1 MIFNKNSLRTV
12 IIYDFVIILAVVV
25 IIPNLLNF
33 FDLNLKIQVLSYLAN
48 ILILLNIIIVVID
61 LIFLM
66 WKRENYLYLTSFNM
80 TLSVSIFLLLEYC
93 FVNGYYD
100 FFYVWSYS
108 ELTLPLVYK
117 IVAIWAGEAGSIM
130 TWMVFNSVIIFAYRI
145 KNQDKE
151 DTVFL
156 LSCIVSMIISIL
168 FLIILF
174 SLNPFKV
181 EQPVLYPNGF
191 GLSPQLM
198 SPFMIWHP
206 FFTFLAYAIFLI
218 PFTINIINLIKPK
231 LSLRNPY
238 QQAFYNFSLKFGW
251 LVITLSIGLGAY
263 WAKITS
269 AWGRYW
275 GWDPVEVVSLIPW
288 FFCTAFFHSS
298 IFKVKNPRIIKINSI
313 LIFFSIIFA
322 TLITRGGVL
331 SSLHAFT
338 GGGELVIWVLIIG
351 FILLAFAIYVI
362 YEILNYFL
370 EDYHKI
376 KSFFDYLSYLILF
389 CLSFVCIFGLII
401 PPLTNFISN
410 FIAIDSIII
419 GPNFF
424 MISAFILAI
433 ILAISLIFCS
443 LWDIYNKRWIIIT
456 LFIVFLIQLII
467 SLFLFF
473 LFDLWINPFIA
484 IFYYA
489 LFASTFRL
497 IKRTNLQMG
506 FQKFFRT
513 NSKTIIHGGISL
525 ILIGTLI
532 DASYEVILDIFYI
545 SGFGFLLIG
554 IIPSIF
560 MVFFI
565 KAH

>member
-1 MIFNKNSLRTV
+1 MRTV

>member
-1 MIFNKNSLRTV
+1 
-12 IIYDFVIILAVVV
+12 
-25 IIPNLLNF
+25 
-33 FDLNLKIQVLSYLAN
+33 
-48 ILILLNIIIVVID
+48 
-61 LIFLM
+61 
-66 WKRENYLYLTSFNM
+66 
-80 TLSVSIFLLLEYC
+80 
-93 FVNGYYD
+93 
-100 FFYVWSYS
+100 
-108 ELTLPLVYK
+108 
-117 IVAIWAGEAGSIM
+117 
-130 TWMVFNSVIIFAYRI
+130 
-145 KNQDKE
+145 
-151 DTVFL
+151 
-156 LSCIVSMIISIL
+156 
-168 FLIILF
+168 
-174 SLNPFKV
+174 
-181 EQPVLYPNGF
+181 
-191 GLSPQLM
+191 
-198 SPFMIWHP
+198 
-206 FFTFLAYAIFLI
+206 
-218 PFTINIINLIKPK
+218 
-231 LSLRNPY
+231 
-238 QQAFYNFSLKFGW
+238 FGW

>member
-1 MIFNKNSLRTV
+1 MRTV

-251 LVITLSIGLGAY
+251 LVITLSIG
-263 WAKITS
+263 
-269 AWGRYW
+269 
-275 GWDPVEVVSLIPW
+275 
-288 FFCTAFFHSS
+288 
-298 IFKVKNPRIIKINSI
+298 
-313 LIFFSIIFA
+313 
-322 TLITRGGVL
+322 
-331 SSLHAFT
+331 
-338 GGGELVIWVLIIG
+338 
-351 FILLAFAIYVI
+351 
-362 YEILNYFL
+362 
-370 EDYHKI
+370 
-376 KSFFDYLSYLILF
+376 
-389 CLSFVCIFGLII
+389 
-401 PPLTNFISN
+401 
-410 FIAIDSIII
+410 
-419 GPNFF
+419 
-424 MISAFILAI
+424 
-433 ILAISLIFCS
+433 
-443 LWDIYNKRWIIIT
+443 
-456 LFIVFLIQLII
+456 
-467 SLFLFF
+467 
-473 LFDLWINPFIA
+473 
-484 IFYYA
+484 
-489 LFASTFRL
+489 
-497 IKRTNLQMG
+497 
-506 FQKFFRT
+506 
-513 NSKTIIHGGISL
+513 
-525 ILIGTLI
+525 
-532 DASYEVILDIFYI
+532 
-545 SGFGFLLIG
+545 
-554 IIPSIF
+554 
-560 MVFFI
+560 
-565 KAH
+565 